1 MNLRCFL
8 FAVART
14 ETPLHLVYK
23 LLFSADQGA
32 FERENQSLTF
42 IFTRITGK
50 LTLDSFF
57 DANLACPQNF
67 GHLNNM

>member
-32 FERENQSLTF
+32 FEKGNQSL
-42 IFTRITGK
+42 TRITGK
-50 LTLDSFF
+50 LALDSFF
-57 DANLACPQNF
+57 GANLACPQNF